1 MWRAESGD
9 GDEMNIRQFTR
20 GYTAKHDRRAW
31 GELLGTLLAY
41 GVSIGLAILYAQ
53 TWWLVVPLTVLAG
66 LMGVRV
72 YMIQH
77 DCMHRAFFSSRRLN
91 DAVGEVISPIS
102 LSPYVATRYNHN
114 LHHAHVGD
122 LDHRE
127 AFEIDIMTVE
137 EYRNAP
143 LARRLWYRF
152 YRSPFTLLLVG
163 PFVLYLILRRFPR
176 NGIKTGVQW
185 VILHDAM
192 VAGYFAG
199 IFLVAGWAG
208 IMVLLGSIYVGATFG
223 AVIPY
228 VVHNFEQVYWGRRPE
243 YTFEKGALEGTSVL
257 RFGALFDLLTLNI
270 AYHDLHHLNANIPC
284 YNLKRCFAEAGDLLA
299 SYEIGFREAMACYRW
314 KLYDERAQRMV
325 GFAAA
330 RDRVGEMVNAPAE

>member
-1 MWRAESGD
+1 
-9 GDEMNIRQFTR
+9 MNIRQFTR
-20 GYTAKHDRRAW
+20 GYTEKDDRRAW
-31 GELLGTLLAY
+31 AELTATLL
-41 GVSIGLAILYAQ
+41 LYATSIAAAIAHAG

-77 DCMHRAFFSSRRLN
+77 DCMHRAFFTSRRLN
-91 DAVGEVISPIS
+91 DVVGELVSPIS

-137 EYRNAP
+137 EYRRAP
-143 LARRLWYRF
+143 LLRRLWYRF
-152 YRSPFTLLLVG
+152 YRSPFTLLVVG
-163 PFVLYLILRRFPR
+163 PFVLYLVLRRFPR
-176 NGIKTGVQW
+176 NGIKTGIQW

-192 VAGYFAG
+192 VAAYFAG
-199 IFLVAGWAG
+199 LWWAAGWAG
-208 IMVLLGSIYVGATFG
+208 VLVLMGSIYVGATFG

-228 VVHNFEQVYWGRRPE
+228 VVHNFEQVYWGRKPE
-243 YTFEKGALEGTSVL
+243 YTYEKGALQGSSVL
-257 RFGALFDLLTLNI
+257 RFGALFDVLTLNI

-284 YNLKRCFAEAGDLLA
+284 YNLKRCFEEAGDLLE
-299 SYEIGFREAMACYRW
+299 SYQIGLREALGCYGW
-314 KLYDERAQRMV
+314 KLYDESAQRMV
-325 GFAAA
+325 SFAAA
-330 RDRVGEMVNAPAE
+330 RGPAHGVAESPAA

>member
-1 MWRAESGD
+1 
-9 GDEMNIRQFTR
+9 MNIRTFTR
-20 GYTAKHDRRAW
+20 GYTEKNDALAW
-31 GELLGTLLAY
+31 AELAGTLGAY
-41 GVSIGLAILYAQ
+41 FAAIAGAISAAPM
-53 TWWLVVPLTVLAG
+53 WWLTVPLTALAG

-77 DCMHRAFFSSRRLN
+77 DCMHRAFFTSRRLN
-91 DAVGEVISPIS
+91 DFVGELISPIS

-137 EYRNAP
+137 EYRRAP

-152 YRSPFTLLLVG
+152 YRSPFTLLVVG

-192 VAGYFAG
+192 VLGYFAA
-199 IFLVAGWAG
+199 LYALAGWTG
-208 IMVLLGSIYVGATFG
+208 VFVLMGSVYVGATFG

-228 VVHNFEQVYWGRRPE
+228 VVHNFEQVYWGRKPD
-243 YTFEKGALEGTSVL
+243 YTYEKGALQGSSVL
-257 RFGALFDLLTLNI
+257 RFGDLFDRLTLNI

-284 YNLKRCFAEAGDLLA
+284 YNLKTCFEEAGDLLQ
-299 SYEIGFREAMACYRW
+299 SYQIGLGEALSCYGW
-314 KLYDERAQRMV
+314 KLYDEEAGRMV
-325 GFAAA
+325 RFSAA
-330 RDRVGEMVNAPAE
+330 RMPAASAVAH